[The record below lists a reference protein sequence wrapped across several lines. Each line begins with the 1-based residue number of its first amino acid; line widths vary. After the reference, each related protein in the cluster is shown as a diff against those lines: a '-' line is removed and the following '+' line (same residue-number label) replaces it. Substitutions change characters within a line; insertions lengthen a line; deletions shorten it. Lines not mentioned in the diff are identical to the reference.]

1 MTLRQRAESLVSSK
15 AGSWWFLHVANPID
29 KVLLPLTRG
38 RVSSAPGRQVLL
50 LDTIG
55 AKSGERR
62 RTPLQ
67 FVRDGEHVVLIASKG
82 GDPKHPS
89 WFHNLTKTPDVHV
102 IGPHITGDWRARVA
116 QGDERSRLWRTAAE
130 YYPGYDTYSRRTGG
144 REIPVVVLERAAP

>member
-55 AKSGERR
+55 AKSGVYKPEFANFSNLRA
-62 RTPLQ
+62 
-67 FVRDGEHVVLIASKG
+67 FVDAG
-82 GDPKHPS
+82 GHG
-89 WFHNLTKTPDVHV
+89 N
-102 IGPHITGDWRARVA
+102 
-116 QGDERSRLWRTAAE
+116 Q
-130 YYPGYDTYSRRTGG
+130 
-144 REIPVVVLERAAP
+144 ERATGPQAA